1 MFSFIKTKTN
11 YIYVLIYFRHIA
23 LILVIYVRISYLG
36 KIKVVGSNV
45 NEILYNC
52 VIRESIFHV
61 IRPIFS

>member
-36 KIKVVGSNV
+36 KIKVVNSNV

>member
-36 KIKVVGSNV
+36 KIKVVSSNV

>member
-11 YIYVLIYFRHIA
+11 YIYVLIHFRHIA

-36 KIKVVGSNV
+36 KIKVVGSKV

-52 VIRESIFHV
+52 VIGESIFHV

>member
-36 KIKVVGSNV
+36 KIKVVNSNV

-52 VIRESIFHV
+52 MIRESIFHV